1 MAQFVFSAFADEI
14 SPNFD
19 EQLSGLQKLGVGMIE
34 LRGVDGKSFT
44 ALTDGE
50 VEAVKHKLE
59 NAGIGISALGTP
71 IGKIKLDGDMEAH
84 EKLLER
90 IMDIGDMLGCKRLRV
105 FSFYPADGMSGDE
118 FRAGAFEAV
127 GRMLALAEAR
137 GFTLCHENEKD
148 IYGETPERELE
159 LLSHF
164 GGRLKAII
172 CGGAP
177 LKPDMVDFFDS
188 IGITLINGYGI
199 TECGPLIS
207 INRPEF
213 HNYESVGQ
221 LLPGMQLRI
230 DDPNEAGE
238 GEICVKGPI
247 LALGY
252 YNSREKTAE
261 SFLQNPLNHAYDE
274 RIYKTGDLGH
284 FAPDGNLMFHG
295 RKDRQVKHLGHRVE
309 LGEIDL
315 AAAKVAG
322 VEDACALYD
331 QTHEQ
336 IWLFYTGEGVTK
348 RDIAVALRADLP
360 GFMVPRKIE
369 QLAAMP
375 RLDNGKTNMRALA
388 ERITAAAKH

>member
-50 VEAVKHKLE
+50 VEAVKHKLQ

-159 LLSHF
+159 LLSH
-164 GGRLKAII
+164 
-172 CGGAP
+172 
-177 LKPDMVDFFDS
+177 
-188 IGITLINGYGI
+188 
-199 TECGPLIS
+199 
-207 INRPEF
+207 
-213 HNYESVGQ
+213 
-221 LLPGMQLRI
+221 
-230 DDPNEAGE
+230 
-238 GEICVKGPI
+238 
-247 LALGY
+247 
-252 YNSREKTAE
+252 
-261 SFLQNPLNHAYDE
+261 
-274 RIYKTGDLGH
+274 
-284 FAPDGNLMFHG
+284 
-295 RKDRQVKHLGHRVE
+295 
-309 LGEIDL
+309 
-315 AAAKVAG
+315 
-322 VEDACALYD
+322 
-331 QTHEQ
+331 
-336 IWLFYTGEGVTK
+336 
-348 RDIAVALRADLP
+348 
-360 GFMVPRKIE
+360 
-369 QLAAMP
+369 
-375 RLDNGKTNMRALA
+375 
-388 ERITAAAKH
+388 